1 MTIGQ
6 KIIQLRNSMGISQ
19 EKLAELLGVS
29 RQSVSKWEMDH
40 TIPQIDKILQIADI
54 FSISCDE
61 LIREDMDLKRTLTS
75 PLANKY
81 FGTDGFRGEA
91 NIELDSMHAYKVG
104 RFLGWY
110 YSLQLQHGENFG
122 RRPKIVIGK
131 DTRRSSYMLEYA
143 IASGI
148 ATSGADAYM
157 LHVTTTP
164 SVSYVTRMD
173 GFDCGIMITAS
184 HNPFYD
190 NGIKVINRYGEK
202 LDDETTALIEAY
214 LDGNLDVLGIHGDD
228 LPLPSKDKI
237 GSIHDHVSGRNRYI
251 GYLISLASNSYKKLR
266 IGLDCANG
274 ASWYIARAV
283 FGALGAQ
290 LYVIGDEPDGL
301 NINLNCGSTHI
312 ERLANL
318 VKEKHLDIGFAF
330 DGDCDRCLAVDEKG
344 NVVDGDAIMYVCA
357 RHMKEKGK
365 LDDTK
370 VVTTVMSNIGLYKAF
385 DALGIGYEKTAV
397 GDRFVYENMR
407 DNGHYIGGEQSGH
420 IIFGKHAN
428 TGDGLLTAIKVMEV
442 MLDKKESLGTLT
454 ADLVIYP
461 QLLKNVIVDD
471 KDGTLNDS
479 VVKAAEAKVAA
490 DLGDDG
496 RILLRKSGTEPLLRV
511 MVEATTDELCEQ
523 KVNEVIDAMKN
534 SGHLIKV
541 K

>member
-143 IASGI
+143 IASAI

-274 ASWYIARAV
+274 ASWSIARAV

-344 NVVDGDAIMYVCA
+344 NVVDGDKIMYLLAKRLKSRGMLNNNTLVA
-357 RHMKEKGK
+357 
-365 LDDTK
+365 
-370 VVTTVMSNIGLYKAF
+370 TVMSNSGFVASLEKIG
-385 DALGIGYEKTAV
+385 IKTAQTKV
-397 GDRFVYENMR
+397 GDRFVWECMQ
-407 DNGHYIGGEQSGH
+407 DNDYSLGGEQSGH
-420 IIFGKHAN
+420 IIMKKYAT
-428 TGDGLLTAIKVMEV
+428 TGDGILTAIMVTEELCDSKST
-442 MLDKKESLGTLT
+442 LSSLVE
-454 ADLVIYP
+454 DVVVYP
-461 QLLKNVIVDD
+461 QYLKNVRVKSKDEAMSD
-471 KDGTLNDS
+471 KNVLEKVKDVEAMIDGN
-479 VVKAAEAKVAA
+479 
-490 DLGDDG
+490 G
-496 RILLRKSGTEPLLRV
+496 RVLLRQSGTEPLIRV
-511 MVEATTDELCEQ
+511 MIEAETEEKCREYAEMIVQTILEGGHG
-523 KVNEVIDAMKN
+523 ID
-534 SGHLIKV
+534 
-541 K
+541 